1 MELKEFTRTIIPLRA
16 ELIIQARKSCGDN
29 DTAEDLVQEVMLKL
43 WSMRNSLDS
52 NNNNKALAFSIL
64 KNKNI
69 DLWRHRQLEMKG
81 NDNDMN
87 NISYNESFERNDEF
101 GIINM
106 IIDKLPPL
114 QSEILKMKEID
125 GYEAEEIMEITGCTY
140 DSLRQNLS
148 RARRK
153 IRDEYLRISKIKVK

>member
-1 MELKEFTRTIIPLRA
+1 
-16 ELIIQARKSCGDN
+16 
-29 DTAEDLVQEVMLKL
+29 
-43 WSMRNSLDS
+43 
-52 NNNNKALAFSIL
+52 
-64 KNKNI
+64 
-69 DLWRHRQLEMKG
+69 MKG